1 MTETLKNAES
11 PEQSQ
16 KDLNATEP
24 DLKSIRESK
33 GFTLMDIF
41 ERTRISIA
49 NLEAIE
55 NGEFQ
60 LLPPPIFTK
69 SFIKIYAKILGVESS
84 PIISRYEQYLET
96 LKSSQKDLV
105 EKEKSPQPV
114 RVNYKSF
121 LWGFFILIVAGLV
134 ALTLS
139 SHKSDIDILKNQIG
153 EPVQKTVSLKPA
165 DDIKSEVKSETA
177 DQSNMAQKTQEKA
190 GKLPASPQ
198 AQSPANVKESKPA
211 VQQGKT
217 SQDTSKQKRKITGT
231 YQIVMEAKELTWLKI
246 TADEEPPYEVLLQP
260 GEKIEKSGS
269 HFLIDVGNAG
279 GIDIAF
285 QGKSLGD
292 LGKRG
297 EVVHLKLP

>member
-41 ERTRISIA
+41 ERTRISMA

-55 NGEFQ
+55 NGEFH
-60 LLPPPIFTK
+60 LLPPPVFTK

-105 EKEKSPQPV
+105 EKEKSPQQA

-165 DDIKSEVKSETA
+165 DEIKSEVKSETA
-177 DQSNMAQKTQEKA
+177 DQ
-190 GKLPASPQ
+190 LPAAPQ

-211 VQQGKT
+211 VQQDKA
-217 SQDTSKQKRKITGT
+217 SQDTNKQKRKIAGT
-231 YQIVMEAKELTWLKI
+231 YQIVMEAKELTWLRI
-246 TADEEPPYEVLLQP
+246 AADEEPPYEVLLQP
-260 GEKIEKSGS
+260 GEKIERAGS

-279 GIDIAF
+279 GIDIEF